1 MFSPNH
7 FDNVTQQVHLAL
19 SPESSSKIDDT
30 GERAGLRSL
39 GFDSFQ
45 VLSHQDFW
53 NLLTK

>member
-19 SPESSSKIDDT
+19 SPESSSKIHDT

-39 GFDSFQ
+39 GLDSFQ
-45 VLSHQDFW
+45 VPLHQDFW
-53 NLLTK
+53 KLLMK